1 MSFHV
6 LIRGKGGHDND
17 LTWKPQSHLA
27 HALASHYDLRKQD
40 PHNYDENI
48 PKSIVG
54 VLDQSMPKDIVEIR
68 SFCLGILNKG
78 HGPSMLAEFEQL
90 SDEHLLVVRQFIAE
104 CAAHDGMT
112 VLY

>member
-6 LIRGKGGHDND
+6 LIKGKGGPDND

-27 HALASHYDLRKQD
+27 HALADHYDTRKQD
-40 PHNYDENI
+40 PYNLDENI
-48 PKSIVG
+48 PKSVM
-54 VLDQSMPKDIVEIR
+54 VMLDSVMPSAIADMR
-68 SFCLGILNKG
+68 LFCLGVLHEANDRMTLSEFPQLNDD
-78 HGPSMLAEFEQL
+78 QL
-90 SDEHLLVVRQFIAE
+90 RIVRQFIAE